1 MDNRKIQ
8 QLLARHLF
16 NWREIITAFSLMI
29 FSIPVPLSLL
39 PVSPLSLT
47 DSQYLCY
54 QSLQQHSVPGRKGPF
69 KTRLRPGRSEVSSC
83 LPIHFMYFFFFFTYV
98 RVSLSCSIDLHAL
111 RSQIPSPIHFIPLAP
126 FFPDVQP
133 LILLALYE
141 SALTTSEHSPRFSIL
156 FRALKRT
163 RN

>member
-83 LPIHFMYFFFFFTYV
+83 LPIHFMYFFFLFHICSSFLILFY
-98 RVSLSCSIDLHAL
+98 RSSCAAFPDSFPH
-111 RSQIPSPIHFIPLAP
+111 SFHSPSP
-126 FFPDVQP
+126 
-133 LILLALYE
+133 LL
-141 SALTTSEHSPRFSIL
+141 PRCPAFD
-156 FRALKRT
+156 FTRAV
-163 RN
+163 